1 MKLFN
6 DLSLQFNLRKE
17 QGESQKSQTIYCR
30 ITCKKV
36 RKNLSTG
43 LLAPINTWCKVTE
56 RIKSKEPASIEIN
69 EKLALIKQ
77 KVINCYFEAKNSR
90 NELSIT
96 QIQNEIFPNSHVL
109 KQSIVIVSDKEI
121 HHITSKY
128 LIDLKDKYNAE
139 IISEGTYKSY
149 KSAIVKFI
157 EFVNLYYGTE
167 KTYITS
173 IDKLFFFNFENH
185 LLIKL
190 KLGNNYTH
198 KVLSNTRKL
207 FNFAYDLG
215 ILEAKCSIKFKVKY
229 TNPHR
234 SILNISELKTLI
246 NLKLA
251 KPHLEEV
258 KDCFVF
264 QCYTGLAFS
273 EIKAL
278 RKVNIKNV
286 EGEKWITIN
295 RKKTGNESKLILLPI
310 AEAILTKYVN
320 HPYCTKTSQ
329 LIPVKSNAKYNNAL
343 KQVQNAANLD
353 TNLSSHIGRHIFAST
368 VALQFGLPMETLAK
382 VLGHTNLKTTM
393 IYGKILDNKIK
404 NDFAVLRNNLE

>member
-30 ITCKKV
+30 ITCNKV

-90 NELSIT
+90 NELSIS

-109 KQSIVIVSDKEI
+109 KQSIDIVSDKEI

-128 LIDLKDKYNAE
+128 LIDLRDKYNAE
-139 IISEGTYKSY
+139 IISEGTYRSY

-157 EFVNLYYGTE
+157 EYVNLYYGTK

-215 ILEAKCSIKFKVKY
+215 ILEAKCAIKFKVKY

-295 RKKTGNESKLILLPI
+295 RKKTGN
-310 AEAILTKYVN
+310 
-320 HPYCTKTSQ
+320 
-329 LIPVKSNAKYNNAL
+329 
-343 KQVQNAANLD
+343 
-353 TNLSSHIGRHIFAST
+353 
-368 VALQFGLPMETLAK
+368 
-382 VLGHTNLKTTM
+382 
-393 IYGKILDNKIK
+393 
-404 NDFAVLRNNLE
+404 